1 MGKVMEDRIK
11 QFLNIGYGSGYGYGD
26 GSGSGDGSG
35 YGSGYGD
42 GYGSGSGD
50 GSGYGYGDGDGYG
63 YGDGSGSG
71 YGDGDGSGYGD
82 GDGYGYGY
90 GDGYGDGVKSINGNS
105 IYVLDNIPTI
115 ITNVKSN
122 IAKGFILHSDLSL
135 IPCFIVKENN
145 QFSHGNTLHEA
156 FESLQEKL
164 YDDSTEEE
172 RIDKFKEHFSDFS
185 KKYSAKDLFI
195 WHHVLTGSCKVGR
208 EAFCKDKGI
217 DVDND
222 RFTVYEFI
230 ELTKNSYGGDI
241 IKKLNL

>member
-11 QFLNIGYGSGYGYGD
+11 QFLNIGS
-26 GSGSGDGSG
+26 GSGSGS
-35 YGSGYGD
+35 
-42 GYGSGSGD
+42 
-50 GSGYGYGDGDGYG
+50 
-63 YGDGSGSG
+63 
-71 YGDGDGSGYGD
+71 GDGDGSGYGD
-82 GDGYGYGY
+82 GDG
-90 GDGYGDGVKSINGNS
+90 DGVKSINGNP
-105 IYVLDNIPTI
+105 IYVVDNIPTI
-115 ITNVKSN
+115 ITNVKGN

-135 IPCFIVKENN
+135 TPCFIVKENN

-172 RIDKFKEHFSDFS
+172 RILEFKEYFSDFS

-195 WHHVLTGSCKVGR
+195 WHHVLTGSCKAGR
-208 EAFCKDKGI
+208 EAFCTDKGI

-230 ELTKNSYGGDI
+230 ELTKNSYMGEI
-241 IKKLNL
+241 IKKLL

>member
-11 QFLNIGYGSGYGYGD
+11 QFLNIVYGSGYGDGDGYGYGD
-26 GSGSGDGSG
+26 GDGYG

-50 GSGYGYGDGDGYG
+50 G
-63 YGDGSGSG
+63 DGSGSGYG

-82 GDGYGYGY
+82 GYGYGSGY
-90 GDGYGDGVKSINGNS
+90 GDGYGSGVKSINGNS
-105 IYVLDNIPTI
+105 IYVVDNIPTI
-115 ITNVKSN
+115 ITNVKGN
-122 IAKGFILHSDLSL
+122 IAKGFILQSDLSL
-135 IPCFIVKENN
+135 TPCFLVKGNN

-172 RIDKFKEHFSDFS
+172 RILKFKEHFSDFS

-195 WHHVLTGSCKVGR
+195 WHHVLTGSCKAGR
-208 EAFCKDKGI
+208 EAFCTDKGI

-241 IKKLNL
+241 IRRLS

>member
-11 QFLNIGYGSGYGYGD
+11 QFLNIGDGDGSGDGDGYGYGSGYGSGDGDGYGSGYGYG
-26 GSGSGDGSG
+26 SGSG
-35 YGSGYGD
+35 YGSGYGFGY
-42 GYGSGSGD
+42 GYGSGY
-50 GSGYGYGDGDGYG
+50 GSGYGYG
-63 YGDGSGSG
+63 SGS
-71 YGDGDGSGYGD
+71 
-82 GDGYGYGY
+82 
-90 GDGYGDGVKSINGNS
+90 GDGVKSINGNP
-105 IYVLDNIPTI
+105 IYVVDNIPTI
-115 ITNVKSN
+115 ITNVKGN
-122 IAKGFILHSDLSL
+122 IAKGFILDSDLSL
-135 IPCFIVKENN
+135 TPCFIVKENN

-172 RIDKFKEHFSDFS
+172 RILKFKEHFSDFS

-195 WHHVLTGSCKVGR
+195 WHHVLTGSCKAGR
-208 EAFCKDKGI
+208 EAFCMDKGI

-241 IKKLNL
+241 IRRLS